1 MNITTNGINILN
13 NRKSFLNKNNKNK
26 IILNSL
32 NTTLKSKKNLKR
44 EKTSLEKKS
53 QHKEKIKISINT
65 EQYEQ
70 YHTQGNY
77 FSKKNCQ
84 TLSSRPTSFQNNQRN
99 STYSTNTS
107 NAIHIFKKSLKIP
120 TNKRVEKINN
130 SLAFSNPNIM

>member
-1 MNITTNGINILN
+1 MN
-13 NRKSFLNKNNKNK
+13 NRKSFLNKNSKNK

-32 NTTLKSKKNLKR
+32 NTTLKAKKNVTR
-44 EKTSLEKKS
+44 EKASLDKKS
-53 QHKEKIKISINT
+53 QHKENISISINT

-70 YHTQGNY
+70 YNTQGNY

-84 TLSSRPTSFQNNQRN
+84 TLSSRPTSFQNNNNNQRN

-120 TNKRVEKINN
+120 TNKKVEKINN